1 MDEYLIADSF
11 LALEP
16 IEKAVDLSSYNKI
29 PLASMIGFGGGIPE
43 LAKTLQTETGLFK
56 AYNPKTGEQLLKLP
70 YNSKQMLGAQV
81 GALVQPNGSFDQAAF
96 KAVPGVAAVNPA
108 VVAAAIG
115 IALVIKKLDGIEETQ
130 NRILNFLE
138 VDKRTQIEGTLNYL
152 LSVYND
158 YKFNWNSEMFR
169 TTAHTK
175 VRDAKEKAEQSFLFY
190 KEQVEN
196 LLSKKRLF
204 ATSRDIEKNTKA
216 IFDQLVGYRLAV
228 YLYSF
233 SSLLEVLL
241 LENYGSSF
249 LTELSNRIRAISYDY
264 SDLYSKCYTLLSE
277 AAGKTLNS
285 GIMTGVA
292 AAAKIT
298 GKLINKIPLVER
310 GPVDEALISA
320 GDKLDKYRII
330 NTDKIVDDLPLISN
344 PSTAQFAEV
353 VDSIN
358 KLHNAP
364 IEIAVDEENLY
375 VKMAS

>member
-1 MDEYLIADSF
+1 MDEYLLADSF

-16 IEKAVDLSSYNKI
+16 IEKTVDLSSYNKI
-29 PLASMIGFGGGIPE
+29 PLASLIGFGGGISE
-43 LAKTLQTETGLFK
+43 LAKTLQTETGLFQ
-56 AYNPKTGEQLLKLP
+56 AYNPKTGEQLFKLP

-81 GALVQPNGSFDQAAF
+81 GSIVQANGSFDQAAF
-96 KAVPGVAAVNPA
+96 KAVPGIATVNPA
-108 VVAAAIG
+108 IVAAAIG
-115 IALVIKKLDGIEETQ
+115 IALVVKKLDGIEETQ

-138 VDKRTQIEGTLNYL
+138 ADKRTQLEGTMNYL
-152 LSVYND
+152 LSVYNE
-158 YKFNWNSEMFR
+158 YRFNWNSEMFKS
-169 TTAHTK
+169 TAHKK
-175 VRDAKEKAEQSFLFY
+175 VHDAKEKAEQSFLFY
-190 KEQVEN
+190 KEQIEA

-204 ATSRDIEKNTKA
+204 STSRDIEKNTKA

-241 LENYGSSF
+241 LSNYSSSF
-249 LTELSNRIRAISYDY
+249 LNDLSDKIRAISYDY

-277 AAGKTLNS
+277 SAGKTINV
-285 GIMTGVA
+285 GVMTGVA

-298 GKLINKIPLVER
+298 GKLINKIPIVER

-320 GDKLDKYRII
+320 GEKLDKYRII
-330 NTDKIVDDLPLISN
+330 STDEIVDDLPSISS

-358 KLHNAP
+358 KLHNSP
-364 IEIAVDEENLY
+364 VEIAVDEENLY
-375 VKMAS
+375 VRMAS